1 MTESRAVE
9 HAVAPGR
16 ERSIAGVAASKLG
29 GSRVLGARVTTEAD
43 LARAIERGLPTGA
56 IDALKGHGITEQEAA
71 RFVIPRRTLGHRRDK
86 GQALSV
92 EESDR
97 AVRLA
102 RILALAEA
110 AFANAEKAMT
120 WLRRPSSAL
129 DDRAPLDVA
138 GTDAGARV
146 IENLLARIT
155 WGAAA

>member
-1 MTESRAVE
+1 MIELSL
-9 HAVAPGR
+9 
-16 ERSIAGVAASKLG
+16 AGAAASKLG
-29 GSRVLGARVTTEAD
+29 GPEMLGARVRTEAD
-43 LARAIERGLPTGA
+43 LARVIERGLPTGA
-56 IDALKGHGITEQEAA
+56 IDALKGHGITEKEAA
-71 RFVIPRRTLGHRRDK
+71 KFVIPRRTLGHRRAK

-110 AFANAEKAMT
+110 TFAKPEKAMT
-120 WLRRPSSAL
+120 WLRRPSAPL

-146 IENLLARIT
+146 IENLLARIA

>member
-1 MTESRAVE
+1 MTEPGDVAS
-9 HAVAPGR
+9 APGR
-16 ERSIAGVAASKLG
+16 ERSLAGAVASKLG
-29 GSRVLGARVTTEAD
+29 GAAVLGARVTTEAD

-56 IDALKGHGITEQEAA
+56 VDALKGHGITEGEAA
-71 RFVIPRRTLGHRRDK
+71 RFVIPRRTLSHRREK

-92 EESDR
+92 GESDR

-110 AFANAEKAMT
+110 AFANPEKAMT

-146 IENLLARIT
+146 IENLLARIA

>member
-1 MTESRAVE
+1 MTEPSDVAS
-9 HAVAPGR
+9 APGR
-16 ERSIAGVAASKLG
+16 ERSLASAAASKLG
-29 GSRVLGARVTTEAD
+29 GPRVLGGRVTTEAD
-43 LARAIERGLPTGA
+43 LARVIERGIPTA
-56 IDALKGHGITEQEAA
+56 AVEALKRQGITEGEAA
-71 RFVIPRRTLGHRRDK
+71 RFVIPRRTLGHRREK

-92 EESDR
+92 GESDR

-110 AFANAEKAMT
+110 AFANPEKAMT

-138 GTDAGARV
+138 GTDAGARI
-146 IENLLARIT
+146 IENLLARIA